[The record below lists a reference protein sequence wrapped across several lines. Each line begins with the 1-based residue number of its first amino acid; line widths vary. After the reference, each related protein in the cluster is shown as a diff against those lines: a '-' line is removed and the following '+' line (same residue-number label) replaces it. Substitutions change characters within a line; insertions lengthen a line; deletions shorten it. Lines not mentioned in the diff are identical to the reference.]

1 MAVVRVVLGMLIA
14 VAVVVA
20 AIPAVVLV
28 DLVSGGTGLGLCE
41 DGLSRCTTSAFA
53 LAELVILLGIVAV
66 AIGGGIAACV
76 RLLRRAEASG
86 SPRSGPG

>member
-1 MAVVRVVLGMLIA
+1 MAVIRVVLGMLIA

-41 DGLSRCTTSAFA
+41 EGLGRCTTSGFA
-53 LAELVILLGIVAV
+53 LAELAIVLGVVAV
-66 AIGGGIAACV
+66 VIGGGIAACV
-76 RLLRRAEASG
+76 RLLRRADAPTTRPGSG
-86 SPRSGPG
+86 